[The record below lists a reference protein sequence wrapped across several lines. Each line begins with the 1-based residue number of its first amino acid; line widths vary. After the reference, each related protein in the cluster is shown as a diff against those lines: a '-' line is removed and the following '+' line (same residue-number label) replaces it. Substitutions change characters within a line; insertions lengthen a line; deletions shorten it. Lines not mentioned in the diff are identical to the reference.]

1 MKGSPCSVLDRTS
14 QSIDRDEPRLEE
26 EVQRNGIDA
35 VIAVHDF
42 LASSSCSS
50 SEAPSI
56 ESLASSSSSSSEA
69 PSSESQIEAATES
82 PTEEKNESPTEA
94 LVISASTGR
103 TKRQPVELSDKPP
116 SKKR

>member
-1 MKGSPCSVLDRTS
+1 MDLTS
-14 QSIDRDEPRLEE
+14 QSMDRDEPRLEE

-42 LASSSCSS
+42 
-50 SEAPSI
+50 
-56 ESLASSSSSSSEA
+56 LASSSSSSSEA

-94 LVISASTGR
+94 LVISTSTGR